1 MSGDND
7 TRGREWIFIH
17 ASIYTRVVV
26 SVSVKQT
33 HMLCTAHCEA
43 SKHTQTHEQHLNKWI
58 RPKRGKVNYLK
69 SKNSMS

>member
-17 ASIYTRVVV
+17 ASIYIYTRVVV

-43 SKHTQTHEQHLNKWI
+43 SKQTHEQHLNKWI